1 MSLSLISP
9 EFKHMAG
16 IPKRFTCNGED
27 VSPPLRWSGV
37 PAGTKSL
44 ALIVNYTGAT
54 SPLV

>member
-9 EFKHMAG
+9 EFKHMTG